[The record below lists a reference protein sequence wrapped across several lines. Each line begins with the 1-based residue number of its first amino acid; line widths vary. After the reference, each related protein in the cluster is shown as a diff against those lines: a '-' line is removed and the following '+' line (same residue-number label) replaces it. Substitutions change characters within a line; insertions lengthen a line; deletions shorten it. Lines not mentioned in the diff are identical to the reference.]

1 MPRIFQI
8 KGIWYL
14 EKSRSERKSLRTRD
28 KEVAEKALAEYLQGH
43 EERQFKKLSC
53 HIWDLKLKNQKGNGC
68 IYFIQAEN
76 GGLVKI
82 GYTENLDKRFRI
94 IQAHSPERM
103 RIIGKI
109 KGSRSTEEEIH
120 SKFARDRRHGEWF
133 ELSERLMKL
142 IEIHGYEGP
151 EQFPEIDLSSLNAA
165 WEKMV

>member
-1 MPRIFQI
+1 MNHQ
-8 KGIWYL
+8 
-14 EKSRSERKSLRTRD
+14 KS
-28 KEVAEKALAEYLQGH
+28 G
-43 EERQFKKLSC
+43 
-53 HIWDLKLKNQKGNGC
+53 GC

-109 KGSRSTEEEIH
+109 KGSMATEEEIH

-133 ELSERLMKL
+133 ELSKRLMQL
-142 IEIHGYEGP
+142 IELHGYEGP
-151 EQFPEIDLSSLNAA
+151 EQFPEIDLSSLHTLKKVGCVSRTIKG
-165 WEKMV
+165 WRGKKWCVRRTLRFDGE